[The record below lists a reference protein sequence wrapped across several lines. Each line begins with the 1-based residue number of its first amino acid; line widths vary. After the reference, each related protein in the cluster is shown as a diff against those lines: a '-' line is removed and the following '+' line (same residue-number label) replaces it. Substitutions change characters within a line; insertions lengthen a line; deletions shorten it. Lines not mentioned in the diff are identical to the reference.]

1 VNAPDTQLQRTAS
14 KDRSDRALFELIG
27 GFLLEH
33 RLEPTPANYLLAWAL
48 VTRGNAAAVAAV
60 EEATSGGV
68 RLSQREAD
76 LIVGE
81 TGLGATAP
89 ADSEMAVAAAKRQL
103 DLVEF
108 IVGTSQAD
116 AERYGRD
123 LAHGVAQL
131 TALPGHGAIEDLLR
145 ITAQMMDRT
154 KEAEQQLQ
162 RTNEEVQTLRRE
174 LASASE
180 EARTD
185 ALTGL
190 NNRRALEDRFN
201 ALQKSG
207 VPFSAA
213 VCDIDSFKSIN
224 DRHGHLVGDRV
235 LKAVAQVL
243 ESACDGHL
251 VYRFGGEEF
260 VVLMA
265 HVHGRAA
272 SLLIDAARAM
282 LSARHFRV
290 RETDA
295 EVGVVTLSAGV
306 AEVRPGE
313 SWAELLMRAD
323 SLLYRAKQEGRNR
336 VLSDLPGTA
345 E

>member
-1 VNAPDTQLQRTAS
+1 MNAPARKTQPTPAKNQ
-14 KDRSDRALFELIG
+14 SDHALFELVG
-27 GFLLEH
+27 AFLLEH
-33 RLEPTPANYLLAWAL
+33 RLEPSPANYVLAYHL
-48 VTRGNAAAVAAV
+48 VTRTNLAAVAAV

-76 LIVGE
+76 RIRSE
-81 TGLGATAP
+81 AGLVDASSTAP
-89 ADSEMAVAAAKRQL
+89 GDQAMAEARRQL
-103 DLVEF
+103 DRVET
-108 IVGTSQAD
+108 ILGTSQAE

-123 LAHGVAQL
+123 LATSAA
-131 TALPGHGAIEDLLR
+131 ALSTGADALENLMR
-145 ITAQMMDRT
+145 ITAEMIDRT
-154 KEAEQQLQ
+154 RDAERQLQ

-201 ALQKSG
+201 ALQKGG
-207 VPFSAA
+207 VSFSAA
-213 VCDIDSFKSIN
+213 VCDIDSFKAIN

-243 ESACDGHL
+243 ESCCDGHL

-260 VVLMA
+260 VILLAQVR
-265 HVHGRAA
+265 GRAA
-272 SLLIDAARAM
+272 ACLIDSARAE
-282 LSARHFRV
+282 LANRHFKV

-295 EVGVVTLSAGV
+295 DVGTVTLSAGV
-306 AEVRPGE
+306 AEAQPGE

-323 SLLYRAKQEGRNR
+323 CLLYRAKTSGRNR
-336 VLSDLPGTA
+336 VVADTEG
-345 E
+345 EG

>member
-1 VNAPDTQLQRTAS
+1 
-14 KDRSDRALFELIG
+14 
-27 GFLLEH
+27 
-33 RLEPTPANYLLAWAL
+33 
-48 VTRGNAAAVAAV
+48 
-60 EEATSGGV
+60 
-68 RLSQREAD
+68 
-76 LIVGE
+76 
-81 TGLGATAP
+81 
-89 ADSEMAVAAAKRQL
+89 
-103 DLVEF
+103 
-108 IVGTSQAD
+108 
-116 AERYGRD
+116 
-123 LAHGVAQL
+123 
-131 TALPGHGAIEDLLR
+131 
-145 ITAQMMDRT
+145 
-154 KEAEQQLQ
+154 
-162 RTNEEVQTLRRE
+162 
-174 LASASE
+174 
-180 EARTD
+180 
-185 ALTGL
+185 
-190 NNRRALEDRFN
+190 
-201 ALQKSG
+201 
-207 VPFSAA
+207 
-213 VCDIDSFKSIN
+213 
-224 DRHGHLVGDRV
+224 
-235 LKAVAQVL
+235 VAQVL